1 MKTFNFLLCFF
12 LICIYSSYI
21 ESIGNK
27 GMTWSLTNHDSVLN
41 LDTVGCSGCNAYQ
54 GDTPCSNKLP
64 ILCVSTCGFTR
75 PPYDSPPCP
84 TCAMP
89 KEFYNGCSHGMF
101 LLTPPI
107 VGSSLLSAINM
118 NQICQKQFGTSFTAA
133 SHGLG
138 K

>member
-41 LDTVGCSGCNAYQ
+41 LDTVGCSGCNLYL

-64 ILCVSTCGFTR
+64 TLCVSTCGFKR
-75 PPYDSPPCP
+75 PPMTRHHALHALCP
-84 TCAMP
+84 KSFIMGVVT
-89 KEFYNGCSHGMF
+89 ECS
-101 LLTPPI
+101 
-107 VGSSLLSAINM
+107 
-118 NQICQKQFGTSFTAA
+118 C
-133 SHGLG
+133 
-138 K
+138 